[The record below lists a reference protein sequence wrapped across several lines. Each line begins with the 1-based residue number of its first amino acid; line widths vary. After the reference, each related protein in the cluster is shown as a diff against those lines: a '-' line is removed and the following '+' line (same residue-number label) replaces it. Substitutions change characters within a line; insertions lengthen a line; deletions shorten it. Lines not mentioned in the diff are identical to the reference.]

1 MEGSNLSYWEAQS
14 LVPKADI
21 FILGGGL
28 VGLSTAISIKEKN
41 PKLKVCVL
49 DKYVF
54 PQGASSKNAGFA
66 CFGSVSEILDDLNRS
81 SESEVFSLVQARWQ
95 GLQILR
101 ARLGDQG
108 IGYEAVGG
116 YEVFTEGDQEAYQ
129 SCIEKIEYLN
139 EMVKEKIHLED
150 CFSLFEGNQENGSLK
165 PMRGFIFNRLEGL
178 MDTGKMLVSLI
189 QRAKQLSVKLLYG
202 FPIEQIVYHEN
213 DHRIFLKSSLGWI
226 IPVPKLVVAT
236 NGFTQQLLPHLEVEA
251 VRNQVLVT
259 NPIKGLSL
267 KGGFHVDRGYVYFR
281 NIGNRILIGGGR
293 NINFEEETTSQFGT
307 TPIILN
313 YLKSLVEELFHLDQ
327 PYQFDYNWSGILGVG
342 NSKSPIAKRLNQNLV
357 VGVRLGGMGVALSSK
372 IGMDLADLILDS

>member
-116 YEVFTEGDQEAYQ
+116 YEVFTESDQEAYQ

-178 MDTGKMLVSLI
+178 IDTGKMLVSLI

>member
-1 MEGSNLSYWEAQS
+1 VEGSNLSYWEAQS

-108 IGYEAVGG
+108 IGYEGVGG

-129 SCIEKIEYLN
+129 NCIEKIEYLN

-178 MDTGKMLVSLI
+178 IDTGKMLVSLI

>member
-1 MEGSNLSYWEAQS
+1 VEGSNLSYWEAQS

-178 MDTGKMLVSLI
+178 IDTGKMLVSLI

>member
-178 MDTGKMLVSLI
+178 IDTGKMLVSLI

>member
-178 MDTGKMLVSLI
+178 IDTGKMLVSLI

-342 NSKSPIAKRLNQNLV
+342 NSKFPIAKRLNQNLV

>member
-1 MEGSNLSYWEAQS
+1 VEGSNLSYWEAQS